1 MDVGDVDLDAGDPDR
16 LERVQDGIAIV
27 GKGAGIHDDSVIVAL
42 RGMNG
47 VNDGSLVVGLEA
59 LGSTLMGGGK
69 GAQAAAEG
77 GVVLLAIDAGLAL
90 AQQVQIG
97 AVDDEKFH
105 DNPSRMALTVASG
118 DEKSVTI

>member
-1 MDVGDVDLDAGDPDR
+1 
-16 LERVQDGIAIV
+16 
-27 GKGAGIHDDSVIVAL
+27 
-42 RGMNG
+42 MNG
-47 VNDGSLVVGLEA
+47 VDDGSLVVGLEA